1 MKFKLSGFFIKA
13 LGSET
18 LDERYTEAMR
28 LAGTFLSLEYLSSA
42 DEFTSLPRVAGQ
54 ETLFFPFLFFVWSS
68 QKVGCLGS
76 MTINELVELHS
87 PLELALPF
95 AFITEKQSDGQ
106 T

>member
-1 MKFKLSGFFIKA
+1 MKFKLSGFFKA

-54 ETLFFPFLFFVWSS
+54 ETLFFLFCSLFGQVRKSAVWD
-68 QKVGCLGS
+68 
-76 MTINELVELHS
+76 
-87 PLELALPF
+87 P
-95 AFITEKQSDGQ
+95 
-106 T
+106 